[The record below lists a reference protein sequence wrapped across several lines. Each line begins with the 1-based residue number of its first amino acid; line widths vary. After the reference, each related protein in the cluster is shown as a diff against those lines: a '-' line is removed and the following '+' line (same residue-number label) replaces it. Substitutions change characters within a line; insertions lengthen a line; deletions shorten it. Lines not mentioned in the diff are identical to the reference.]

1 MQNDEKIKKIGKK
14 AIVTF
19 NNLKFEVFIVLFKN
33 SFGRD
38 RWLVKPVAGSGETW
52 VENVEFEKEQQEV
65 INNTDI

>member
-1 MQNDEKIKKIGKK
+1 MQNEEKIKKIGTK

-52 VENVEFEKEQQEV
+52 VENVTFQDEE
-65 INNTDI
+65 TL

>member
-1 MQNDEKIKKIGKK
+1 MKNDEKIKKIGTK
-14 AIVTF
+14 AMITF